1 MELKKNSSS
10 IIRTVN
16 SYLANTDASLWGAFL
31 ALSAISILTLF
42 GVGGLRSAFFD
53 RHIIT
58 IVVSMFAAVVVSS
71 FNYRYLKNY
80 SAPVLAAYFIGIIL
94 LLITLLSPSI
104 RGTRAWIVLGG
115 FSLEPSE
122 LVKLALIVV
131 MAKYFSQR
139 HTHISLFRHIV
150 ASGVYLGFPLAIIL
164 AQPDLGSSV
173 VLVAIW
179 LGMLLAAGINKRH
192 LALLLGVGIVVAAL
206 AWQFGLAPYQRD
218 RILAFIDPYEDPTGI
233 GYNIIQS
240 KIAIGSGGWL
250 GKGLGQGT
258 QASLGF
264 LPEAYNDFA
273 FAALAEQFGLVG
285 VATTLA
291 LIIMLLMRIM
301 NIARRN
307 ENNFAKLCCLGIT
320 LFVGTHV
327 FINASVN
334 LGILPITGLPFSFLS
349 YGGSHWLALG
359 IGIGIVQGI
368 KRYGSP
374 R

>member
-1 MELKKNSSS
+1 MELKKNSSN
-10 IIRTVN
+10 ITRVVK
-16 SYLANTDASLWGAFL
+16 SYLANTDAPLWGAFL
-31 ALSAISILTLF
+31 ALAVISIITLF
-42 GVGGLRSAFFD
+42 GIGGVSSPFFG
-53 RHIIT
+53 RHLVT
-58 IVVSMFAAVVVSS
+58 IVVSLGSAAAVSS

-80 SAPVLAAYFIGIIL
+80 SAPVLVAYVIGIVL

-139 HTHISLFRHIV
+139 HTQISLFRHIV
-150 ASGVYLGFPLAIIL
+150 ASGVYLGIPLAIIL
-164 AQPDLGSSV
+164 AQPDLGSSA
-173 VLVAIW
+173 VLVTIW

-192 LALLLGVGIVVAAL
+192 LALLLGAGLVVATL

-218 RILAFIDPYEDPTGI
+218 RILAFIDPYKDPTGI

-240 KIAIGSGGWL
+240 KIAIGSGGWF
-250 GKGLGQGT
+250 GKGLGEGT

-285 VATTLA
+285 VSVTLA
-291 LIIMLLMRIM
+291 LITMLLMRIM
-301 NIARRN
+301 YIARRT
-307 ENNFAKLCCLGIT
+307 ENNFAKLCCLGII
-320 LFVGTHV
+320 LFIGTHV
-327 FINASVN
+327 FVNASVN

-359 IGIGIVQGI
+359 IGVGIIQSI
-368 KRYGSP
+368 KRHGSP
-374 R
+374 L

>member
-1 MELKKNSSS
+1 MELKKNSNS
-10 IIRTVN
+10 ITRAVS
-16 SYLANTDASLWGAFL
+16 SYLANTDAPLWGAFL
-31 ALSAISILTLF
+31 ALSAISMLTLF
-42 GVGGLRSAFFD
+42 GIGGINSPFFG
-53 RHIIT
+53 RHVTT
-58 IVVSMFAAVVVSS
+58 ILVSLLVAAGFSS

-80 SAPVLAAYFIGIIL
+80 SAPVLAAYFAGIIL

-104 RGTRAWIVLGG
+104 RGTRAWIVFGG

-122 LVKLALIVV
+122 LVKLALIIV

-139 HTHISLFRHIV
+139 HTHISLFRHII
-150 ASGVYLGFPLAIIL
+150 ASGVYLGIPLAIIL
-164 AQPDLGSSV
+164 AQPDLGSSA

-192 LALLLGVGIVVAAL
+192 LALLLGTGIVVATL

-218 RILAFIDPYEDPTGI
+218 RILAFVDPYKDPTGI

-240 KIAIGSGGWL
+240 KIAIGSGGWF
-250 GKGLGQGT
+250 GKGLGEGT

-285 VATTLA
+285 VAVTLT
-291 LIIMLLMRIM
+291 LIIILLMRITS
-301 NIARRN
+301 IAQRT

-320 LFVGTHV
+320 LFIGTHV
-327 FINASVN
+327 FVNASVN

-374 R
+374 L